1 MSGACML
8 ERGLAFSEEIMRR
21 FDGKRV
27 IVTGGANGIGKA
39 TVARFATEGATVVI
53 TDIDGAAGETTARQI
68 AGQTGATIYPFRA
81 DVSVKADDQAAVEF
95 ALEKMGGVDILVNN
109 AGIYYEDHFEEIT
122 EERWDA
128 IMNVDLKGTFLMT
141 QALVP
146 YYKEIRS
153 GIIVNMAST
162 NGLAGEIYYSHYN
175 AAKAGIVLLTKT
187 LAIELGPFG
196 IRVNCVCPGYIVTE
210 STVAMDSEE
219 FVNNYI
225 QNKIPL
231 RRTGKPEEVAS
242 VITFLASEDAS
253 FVHGDAILID
263 GGQLAD

>member
-1 MSGACML
+1 MS
-8 ERGLAFSEEIMRR
+8 R
-21 FDGKRV
+21 FEGKRV
-27 IVTGGANGIGKA
+27 IVTGGANGIGRA
-39 TVARFATEGATVVI
+39 VVARFAAEGASVVF
-53 TDIDGAAGETTARQI
+53 TDIAAAAAEATARRI
-68 AGQTGATIYPFRA
+68 SDETGASVYPFIA
-81 DVSVKADDQAAVEF
+81 NVSIKSDNLACVRF
-95 ALEKMGGVDILVNN
+95 ALDKMGGVDILVNN
-109 AGIYYEDHFEEIT
+109 AGIYYEDRFEDIT

-128 IMNVDLKGTFLMT
+128 ITNVDLKGTFLMT

-146 YYKEIRS
+146 HFKEQRS

-175 AAKAGIVLLTKT
+175 AAKGGVVALTKT
-187 LAIELGPFG
+187 LALELGPFG

-210 STVAMDSEE
+210 STQAMDNDE
-219 FVNNYI
+219 FVKAYI

-231 RRTGKPEEVAS
+231 RRTGTPAEVAA
-242 VITFLASEDAS
+242 VIAFLASDDAS

>member
-1 MSGACML
+1 
-8 ERGLAFSEEIMRR
+8 MRR
-21 FDGKRV
+21 FEGKRV
-27 IVTGGANGIGKA
+27 IITGGANGIGKA
-39 TVARFATEGATVVI
+39 TVARFAAEGAAIVL
-53 TDIDGAAGETTARQI
+53 TDVNGSAAEAAARQI
-68 AGQTGATIYPFRA
+68 AGETGAIIYPFGA
-81 DVSVKADDQAAVEF
+81 DVSVKADDQAAVRF
-95 ALEKMGGVDILVNN
+95 ALEKMGGVDVLINN
-109 AGIYYEDHFEEIT
+109 AGVYYEDHFEDIT
-122 EERWDA
+122 EERWDG

-141 QALVP
+141 QAVVP
-146 YYKEIRS
+146 HFKEKRS

-175 AAKAGIVLLTKT
+175 AAKGGVVLLTKT

-196 IRVNCVCPGYIVTE
+196 IRVNCVCPGYIATE
-210 STVAMDSEE
+210 STEAMDSDE

-231 RRTGKPEEVAS
+231 RRTGKPEEVAA
-242 VITFLASEDAS
+242 VIAFLASDDAS

>member
-1 MSGACML
+1 
-8 ERGLAFSEEIMRR
+8 MRR

-27 IVTGGANGIGKA
+27 IITGGANGIGKA
-39 TVARFATEGATVVI
+39 TVFRFASEGATVVL
-53 TDIDGAAGETTARQI
+53 TDIDRAAAEATAQQI
-68 AGQTGATIYPFRA
+68 ARETGATIHPFVA
-81 DVSVKADDQAAVEF
+81 DVSVKANNQATVQF
-95 ALEKMGGVDILVNN
+95 ALEKMAGVDILVNN
-109 AGIYYEDHFEEIT
+109 AGIYYEDHFEDIT
-122 EERWDA
+122 EERWDG

-141 QALVP
+141 QAVVP
-146 YYKEIRS
+146 HFKEKRS

-175 AAKAGIVLLTKT
+175 AAKGGVVLLTKT
-187 LAIELGPFG
+187 LAIELGPFN

-210 STVAMDSEE
+210 STLAMDSDE

-225 QNKIPL
+225 QNEIPL
-231 RRTGKPEEVAS
+231 RRTGRPEEVAS
-242 VITFLASEDAS
+242 VIAFLASDDAS

>member
-1 MSGACML
+1 
-8 ERGLAFSEEIMRR
+8 MRR

-39 TVARFATEGATVVI
+39 TVTRFAAEGATIVL
-53 TDIDGAAGETTARQI
+53 TDINGAAAEATARQI
-68 AGQTGATIYPFRA
+68 AGETGSAVHPFAA
-81 DVSVKADDQAAVEF
+81 DVSVKADDLATVQF
-95 ALEKMGGVDILVNN
+95 ALEVMGGVDILVNN
-109 AGIYYEDHFEEIT
+109 AGIYFEDAFEEIT
-122 EERWDA
+122 EERWDS
-128 IMNVDLKGTFLMT
+128 IMSVDLKGTFLMT

-146 YYKEIRS
+146 YFKEKRS

-175 AAKAGIVLLTKT
+175 AAKGGVVLLTKT
-187 LAIELGPFG
+187 LAIELGPYG
-196 IRVNCVCPGYIVTE
+196 IRINCVCPGYIATE

-219 FVNNYI
+219 FVNHYI

-231 RRTGKPEEVAS
+231 RRTGKPEEVAA
-242 VITFLASEDAS
+242 VIAFLASDDAS

>member
-1 MSGACML
+1 
-8 ERGLAFSEEIMRR
+8 MRR
-21 FDGKRV
+21 FEDSRV
-27 IVTGGANGIGKA
+27 IITGGANGIGKA
-39 TVARFATEGATVVI
+39 TAARFAAEGATVVL
-53 TDIDGAAGETTARQI
+53 TDIAREAAEATAQQIAHDTGAAV
-68 AGQTGATIYPFRA
+68 YPFIA
-81 DVSVKADDQAAVEF
+81 DVSVKADNLAAVRF

-109 AGIYYEDHFEEIT
+109 AGIYYEDHFEDIT

-141 QALVP
+141 QAVVP
-146 YYKEIRS
+146 HFKEKRS
-153 GIIVNMAST
+153 GVVVNMAST

-175 AAKAGIVLLTKT
+175 AAKGGVVLLTKT
-187 LAIELGPFG
+187 LALELGPYN

-210 STVAMDSEE
+210 STVAMDSDE

-242 VITFLASEDAS
+242 VIAFLASDDAS

>member
-1 MSGACML
+1 
-8 ERGLAFSEEIMRR
+8 MRR
-21 FDGKRV
+21 FEGKRV
-27 IVTGGANGIGKA
+27 ILTGGANGIGKA
-39 TVARFATEGATVVI
+39 TVARFAAEGATIVF
-53 TDIDGAAGETTARQI
+53 TDIDRAAAEAAAQQI
-68 AGQTGATIYPFRA
+68 AHETGADLYPFRA
-81 DVSVKADDQAAVEF
+81 DVSVKADDVATVQF

-122 EERWDA
+122 EERWDG

-141 QALVP
+141 QAVVP
-146 YYKEIRS
+146 HFREKRS

-187 LAIELGPFG
+187 LALELGPHG

-210 STVAMDSEE
+210 STKAMDSEE

-225 QNKIPL
+225 QNRIPL
-231 RRTGKPEEVAS
+231 RRTGTPEDVAA
-242 VITFLASEDAS
+242 VIAFLASDDAS
-253 FVHGDAILID
+253 FVHGDAILVD

>member
-1 MSGACML
+1 
-8 ERGLAFSEEIMRR
+8 MRR
-21 FDGKRV
+21 FEGKRV

-39 TVARFATEGATVVI
+39 TVARFASEGATVLL
-53 TDIDGAAGETTARQI
+53 TDIDATAAAATAQQI
-68 AGQTGATIYPFRA
+68 ARETGSAVHSFVA
-81 DVSVKADDQAAVEF
+81 DVSVKSDDMAAVRY
-95 ALEKMGGVDILVNN
+95 ALDVMGGVDILVNN

-122 EERWDA
+122 EERWDG

-146 YYKEIRS
+146 YFKEQHA
-153 GIIVNMAST
+153 GIVVNMAST
-162 NGLAGEIYYSHYN
+162 NGLSGEIYYSHYN
-175 AAKAGIVLLTKT
+175 AAKGGVVLLTKT

-219 FVNNYI
+219 FINDYI

-242 VITFLASEDAS
+242 VIAFLASDDAS